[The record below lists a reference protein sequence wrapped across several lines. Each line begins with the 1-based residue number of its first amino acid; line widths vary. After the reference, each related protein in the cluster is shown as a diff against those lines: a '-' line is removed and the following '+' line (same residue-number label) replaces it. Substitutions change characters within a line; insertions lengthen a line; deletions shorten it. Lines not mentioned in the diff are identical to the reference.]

1 MRKGGNH
8 DRPREKT
15 ERCTERKRRKKLRN
29 EAYSKKG
36 VAILGRRGCWHFE
49 VGQIAKRI
57 RKKAKARHRKKEKK
71 KKKRIRDKK
80 REEKRK

>member
-8 DRPREKT
+8 ERRIEKT
-15 ERCTERKRRKKLRN
+15 ERCTERERRKKLRN

-57 RKKAKARHRKKEKK
+57 RKKAKAQQ
-71 KKKRIRDKK
+71 K
-80 REEKRK
+80 REEKGEKNKR